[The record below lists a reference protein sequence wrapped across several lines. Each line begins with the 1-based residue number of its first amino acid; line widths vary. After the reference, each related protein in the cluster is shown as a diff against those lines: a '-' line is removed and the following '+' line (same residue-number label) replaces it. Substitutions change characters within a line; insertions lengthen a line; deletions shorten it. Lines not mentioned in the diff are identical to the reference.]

1 MGIIEEIFSI
11 DVCFDRFCGNYRRTM
26 LKQLDVL
33 LESRDSEW
41 DEFSL
46 GVVQGICMAIALR
59 RRMEGL
65 QFGYEPFYSWEDVR
79 SIRESG
85 CLREIRG
92 VKMENLLKEL
102 YEKQQADK

>member
-1 MGIIEEIFSI
+1 MGIIEEIFAM
-11 DVCFDRFCGNYRRTM
+11 DVCFDGYCGEYRRTM
-26 LKQLDVL
+26 LKQIDSL

-59 RRMEGL
+59 RKMEGL
-65 QFGYEPFYSWEDVR
+65 EIGDESFYSWNDVR
-79 SIRESG
+79 AIRERG

-92 VKMENLLKEL
+92 EEMENLLKEL
-102 YEKQQADK
+102 YEKQADK

>member
-1 MGIIEEIFSI
+1 MGIIEEIFSM
-11 DVCFDRFCGNYRRTM
+11 DVCFDRFCGAYRRTM
-26 LKQLDVL
+26 LKQIDAL

-65 QFGYEPFYSWEDVR
+65 ETGDESFYSWNDVR

-92 VKMENLLKEL
+92 EEMENLLKEI
-102 YEKQQADK
+102 YQKQSSK